1 MCGITGI
8 YYNNINNACQ
18 IYQSLLSIQHR
29 GQDGAGIYW
38 CNNTEN
44 DIIKKN
50 GLIGNTFNYEMLKN
64 MKGNIYIAHNRYK
77 TNNVFES
84 FQPFFLSNDK
94 IKISLCHNGNI
105 INVDE
110 LLYIIKNT
118 YKKNIDLISDSY
130 VLTVY
135 IFEFLN
141 LISKDSELTFD
152 HIIELS
158 YNLQKK
164 VNGSFSILLCIQNFG
179 LIAIRDKNGIRPLS
193 YGINTNGDYLIS
205 SETCSFNHTDFTY
218 IDEIENGETI
228 LFNGEKH
235 HYKYCNHIRKEYY
248 LEPCLFEY
256 IYFSRVDSIFNKISV
271 YKFRYLLGQLLG
283 KYCSSLNIDY
293 IVPTP
298 ETSRIYAY
306 GLSNVL
312 KLPIQEAI
320 ILNRYIN
327 RTFICDDKKNI
338 NQKIK
343 QKFSVIKELVEGK
356 NLLVIDD
363 SIVRGNT
370 SKGIVELLKNKGAN
384 KIYFA
389 SAAPKIYN
397 SNNFGIFIEKKEEL
411 ATFKNK
417 TNEELSKFL
426 GVEDVFYNN
435 LNDVLDIVK
444 KLNPSIENM
453 EISMFID

>member
-8 YYNNINNACQ
+8 YYNNINNGCQ

-50 GLIGNTFNYEMLKN
+50 GLISNTFNHEILKN
-64 MKGNIYIAHNRYK
+64 MRGTIYIAHNRYK

-94 IKISLCHNGNI
+94 IKMSLCHNGNI
-105 INVDE
+105 INTDE
-110 LLYIIKNT
+110 LLYIIKNI

-141 LISKDSELTFD
+141 VISKDSNLTFD

-164 VNGSFSILLCIQNFG
+164 INGSFSILLCIQNFG

-193 YGINTNGDYLIS
+193 YGINNNGDYLIS

-293 IVPTP
+293 IVPGNDDAH
-298 ETSRIYAY
+298 R
-306 GLSNVL
+306 
-312 KLPIQEAI
+312 AI
-320 ILNRYIN
+320 RFY
-327 RTFICDDKKNI
+327 C
-338 NQKIK
+338 Q
-343 QKFSVIKELVEGK
+343 
-356 NLLVIDD
+356 
-363 SIVRGNT
+363 
-370 SKGIVELLKNKGAN
+370 
-384 KIYFA
+384 
-389 SAAPKIYN
+389 SAANLI
-397 SNNFGIFIEKKEEL
+397 IETRGSMHAGRRRSAREKAAGGQVQQQHPPSASCSHPGCSAAADGCHQPLQPRKSRYSSRSP
-411 ATFKNK
+411 A
-417 TNEELSKFL
+417 LSSSHARLRCAPASSRPSSHGLLEAAL
-426 GVEDVFYNN
+426 G
-435 LNDVLDIVK
+435 
-444 KLNPSIENM
+444 PSRPGGP
-453 EISMFID
+453 SKCL